1 MTDKEIFAS
10 LSDYEPLEIDWLWD
24 RLIPTS
30 MLTTMEG
37 DPGLGKSFIAMK
49 LAALC
54 STGGTLPNGQRLP
67 RKGAI
72 YLSTEDDPN
81 FTIRPR
87 IDAMGGDPKLIR
99 VQSKYKPFD
108 DEGLTFLRRELRT
121 HPARLVVID
130 PLYGFVPSEADMY
143 KPNEIRALLAQLS
156 EIAAEYE
163 TALLAIRH
171 VRKGKS
177 DKAIQNGIG
186 SMDVIAVARSALLV
200 APHPDDPKVSVLAH
214 LKHNLS
220 AKGDSWGYQLIT
232 DGDSTVPR
240 LEWTG
245 RVDLTADQLFSSAS
259 SPSALDSVIAFLKK
273 ELADGPQKASDI
285 QKKANAN
292 AYASRTIDRA
302 KKELD
307 LDVKK
312 KGSAWYWS
320 LKGAKNAKDR

>member
-1 MTDKEIFAS
+1 MTEKEIFS
-10 LSDYEPLEIDWLWD
+10 PLSDYDPLDIDWFWD
-24 RLIPTS
+24 KLIPTS

-67 RKGAI
+67 KAGAI

-81 FTIRPR
+81 YTIRPR
-87 IDAMGGDPKLIR
+87 IDAMGGDPRRIR

-108 DEGLTFLRRELRT
+108 DEGLRLLRQDLRA

-143 KPNEIRALLAQLS
+143 KPNEIRAFLAQLS
-156 EIAAEYE
+156 EIAAEHE

-200 APHPDDPKVSVLAH
+200 APHPDDPNISVLAH

-220 AKGDSWGYQLIT
+220 AKGDSWGYKLVT
-232 DGDSTVPR
+232 DGNSQVPK

-245 RVDLTADQLFSSAS
+245 KVDITADQLFSSGGSGQSAIESITAS
-259 SPSALDSVIAFLKK
+259 IKK
-273 ELADGPQKASDI
+273 KLADGPVKASVML
-285 QKKANAN
+285 KSLEAEGHAE
-292 AYASRTIDRA
+292 RTITRA
-302 KKELD
+302 KKDMNLR
-307 LDVKK
+307 VYKK
-312 KGSAWYWS
+312 EKVWFWS
-320 LKGAKNAKDR
+320 LPANR